1 MQIKKN
7 IVDVILPNYN
17 SSEFIEK
24 TIQSVINQT
33 FKSWKLIIVDDHSN
47 EKTRKVISK
56 YKKNKK
62 IKIIWLSK
70 NKGAA
75 YCRNLAIKNSNSRYV
90 AFIDS
95 DDIWKKNKLRV
106 QLNFMK
112 KNDSNFSYTFY
123 ETFGLK
129 NKNIKTQLTYNFS
142 NFTKD
147 TSIATSTMIVTR
159 KVIKNIKFTNTKI
172 CEDYFF
178 KCSILKKIPHA
189 HGLGKFLTKYRIR
202 KNSLQSNKLKNLYW
216 IWKINSKFNKFNFYE
231 NLISLF
237 SIAKSSF
244 SRYGLK

>member
-1 MQIKKN
+1 MRELVSVIIPYFKKKKFIKK
-7 IVDVILPNYN
+7 
-17 SSEFIEK
+17 
-24 TIQSVINQT
+24 TINSVINQT
-33 FKSWKLIIVDDHSN
+33 YKKLEIIIIYDDEDQSDLKFIKRLKDLDNRIKLIIN
-47 EKTRKVISK
+47 
-56 YKKNKK
+56 KKN
-62 IKIIWLSK
+62 LGAGYSR
-70 NKGAA
+70 NKG
-75 YCRNLAIKNSNSRYV
+75 IKFSKGKYV